1 MRMPILVKLTDIFI
15 NTGNAANLPQH
26 TGRSLA
32 INACQTPGRV
42 RQALTNRTVHAL
54 FRPIFLSA
62 LEGLGTLAAVSIH
75 ARI

>member
-1 MRMPILVKLTDIFI
+1 MPILVKLTGSFS
-15 NTGNAANLPQH
+15 NMRSAAKLPQH

-42 RQALTNRTVHAL
+42 RQALTNRSVHAL

-62 LEGLGTLAAVSIH
+62 LEGFENPCCRLKPH

>member
-1 MRMPILVKLTDIFI
+1 MPILLKLTGSFS
-15 NTGNAANLPQH
+15 NTASAAKLPQH
-26 TGRSLA
+26 GGRRLA

-42 RQALTNRTVHAL
+42 RQALTNRSVHAL

-62 LEGLGTLAAVSIH
+62 LEGPETLAAVSVH